1 MKQQDPA
8 SEAVDLAGEYVLGT
22 LQGRERD
29 QFEQRVMGDFGLQQE
44 VADWEQRL
52 VPLLDTLEPIIPPA
66 AIWRNI
72 EQRIDPKPPQERS
85 GIWDSL
91 NFWRNL
97 GMATASLVLVLSLSL
112 FGLRQETGELER
124 LMVVMNDQSQAGWV
138 IGTRGNDSIL
148 KVKAMQPT
156 QLPKGKV
163 CQLWME
169 REDGVLV
176 PIGVL
181 PHTGSME
188 MISPALLQQESRF
201 KISIESAVQAPVAR
215 PSEEIVFEGKMTTI

>member
-22 LQGRERD
+22 LQGREWD
-29 QFEQRVMGDFGLQQE
+29 QFEQRMMGDFGLRQE
-44 VADWEQRL
+44 VAAWERRL
-52 VPLLDTLEPIIPPA
+52 GPLLDTVEPVTPPA
-66 AIWRNI
+66 AIWRKI
-72 EQRIDPKPPQERS
+72 ERRIDPQPAQERT

-148 KVKAMQPT
+148 RVNAMQPT
-156 QLPKGKV
+156 YRLV
-163 CQLWME
+163 CCL
-169 REDGVLV
+169 
-176 PIGVL
+176 I
-181 PHTGSME
+181 
-188 MISPALLQQESRF
+188 
-201 KISIESAVQAPVAR
+201 QAPWR
-215 PSEEIVFEGKMTTI
+215 

>member
-44 VADWEQRL
+44 VAAWEQRL
-52 VPLLDTLEPIIPPA
+52 VPLLDTLEPVIPPA

-72 EQRIDPKPPQERS
+72 EQRIDPQPPQERT

-138 IGTRGNDSIL
+138 IGTRGNDAIL
-148 KVKAMQPT
+148 RVKAMQPT
-156 QLPKGKV
+156 RLPKGKV

-169 REDGVLV
+169 REDGVLI

-181 PHTGSME
+181 PHTGAME
-188 MISPALLQQESRF
+188 MISPALLKQDSRF
-201 KISIESAVQAPVAR
+201 KISIESALLAPVAR
-215 PSEEIVFEGKMTTI
+215 PSEEIVFEGKMITI

>member
-8 SEAVDLAGEYVLGT
+8 SDTVDLAGEYVLGT
-22 LQGRERD
+22 LQGRQRD
-29 QFEQRVMGDFGLQQE
+29 QFEQRMMGDFGLQQE

-52 VPLLDTLEPIIPPA
+52 APLLDTLEPVTPPDA
-66 AIWRNI
+66 VWKKIA
-72 EQRIDPKPPQERS
+72 QRIDPQPAQERS

-91 NFWRNL
+91 NFWRAL
-97 GMATASLVLVLSLSL
+97 GMVTASLVLVLSLSL

-138 IGTRGNDSIL
+138 IGTRGSSPIL
-148 KVKAMQPT
+148 NVKAMQPT
-156 QLPKGKV
+156 QLPAGKV

-201 KISIESAVQAPVAR
+201 KISIESAVLAPVAR
-215 PSEEIVFEGKMTTI
+215 PSAEIVFEGKMTTI